1 MCCLSCV
8 VSKIRKKLI
17 RVLISSV
24 TLRGHIFD
32 LVSGKTVDTWSK
44 VCLRFP
50 LHIFTLLIII
60 TILVSMCFGCT
71 HRVLSSNFFFFVCQ
85 LSSVSLTHQLP
96 TDPENVAALKPSS
109 VVGREFFSCNQTVS
123 INPPVAPA
131 FMLSNCRICS
141 VHEAGDVSAL
151 DPLPSSD
158 LLDHFHPF
166 SFYFVISLS
175 FISVCDFAPLLCY

>member
-1 MCCLSCV
+1 MPEV
-8 VSKIRKKLI
+8 PTAHFPFINNNNN
-17 RVLISSV
+17 SSV
-24 TLRGHIFD
+24 HVFM
-32 LVSGKTVDTWSK
+32 W
-44 VCLRFP
+44 
-50 LHIFTLLIII
+50 
-60 TILVSMCFGCT
+60 T
-71 HRVLSSNFFFFVCQ
+71 HHVLSSNFFFFVCQ
-85 LSSVSLTHQLP
+85 LSSISLTHQLP

-109 VVGREFFSCNQTVS
+109 VVGREFFSCNQAVS
-123 INPPVAPA
+123 INPPVVPA

-175 FISVCDFAPLLCY
+175 FISVCDFAPLLCYWCRFKIQSN